1 MPKRSGGK
9 AKPRKVYPVSLM
21 VIHNQALANKAR
33 DIKIAESI
41 KTRMTE
47 EETLTQIQIKDLEK
61 RRKEL
66 MK

>member
-1 MPKRSGGK
+1 MPKRSGRK
-9 AKPRKVYPVSLM
+9 KVYPLSKAKDLM